1 MHVLMKD
8 WREKMFKHIITR
20 TPCPKIVEGITGS
33 PELGQPNYE
42 NALEQ
47 HKNYIATLGKL
58 GLPVL
63 VLPALEDYPDSC
75 FVEDVALVTKHCA
88 IITNPGAD
96 SRNGEI
102 NYIKEALLQYYT
114 PDKIFSITGDAT
126 LDGGDVMMVGE
137 TLYVGLSE
145 RTNKAGVKALSDI
158 VTDFGMNVVEIT
170 LSEVLHLKTGVVY
183 LENNTLLCYGEFMS
197 KEEFKG
203 YNKIEIP
210 EDESYAANCIWVNDT
225 VIVPKGYPKVLKA
238 IEEAGYKTVLCDTS
252 EFKKIDGGLS
262 CLSLRLPV

>member
-1 MHVLMKD
+1 
-8 WREKMFKHIITR
+8 MFKHIITR
-20 TPCPKIVEGITGS
+20 TPCAKIVDGITGS

-63 VLPALEDYPDSC
+63 VLPALAEFPDSC
-75 FVEDVALVTKHCA
+75 FVEDVALVTKYCA

-96 SRNGEI
+96 TRNAEI
-102 NYIKEALLQYYT
+102 NYIKEPLLQYYT
-114 PDKIFSITGDAT
+114 EDKIFEIKDDAT

-137 TLYVGLSE
+137 ILYVGLSE
-145 RTNKAGVKALSDI
+145 RTNKAGVKALEEI
-158 VTDFGMNVVEIT
+158 VSKFGMEVIEIS
-170 LSEVLHLKTGVVY
+170 LSEVLHLKTGVVH
-183 LENNTLLCYGEFMS
+183 LENNTLLCYGEFMQ
-197 KEEFKG
+197 KTEFDK
-203 YNKIEIP
+203 YTKIEIP
-210 EDESYAANCIWVNDT
+210 ADESYAANCIWVNGT
-225 VIVPKGYPKVLKA
+225 VIVPKGYPKVLKS
-238 IEEAGYKTVLCDTS
+238 IEDAGYKTVLCDTS

>member
-1 MHVLMKD
+1 
-8 WREKMFKHIITR
+8 MFKHIITR
-20 TPCPKIVEGITGS
+20 TPCAKIVEGITGS

-63 VLPALEDYPDSC
+63 VLPALADYPDSC

-102 NYIKEALLQYYT
+102 NYIKEALLQYY
-114 PDKIFSITGDAT
+114 PEDKIFKITGEAT
-126 LDGGDVMMVGE
+126 LDGGDVMMVGD

-145 RTNKAGVKALSDI
+145 RTNMAGVKALEAI
-158 VTDFGMNVVEIT
+158 VSPFGMEVIEVT

-197 KEEFKG
+197 KKEFDG

-210 EDESYAANCIWVNDT
+210 ADESYAANCIWVNGT
-225 VIVPKGYPKVLKA
+225 VIVPKGYPKVLKS
-238 IEEAGYKTVLCDTS
+238 IQDAGYETVLCDTS

>member
-1 MHVLMKD
+1 
-8 WREKMFKHIITR
+8 MFKHIITR
-20 TPCPKIVEGITGS
+20 TPCKKVAEGITGS
-33 PELGQPNYE
+33 PELGEVNYE

-63 VLPALEDYPDSC
+63 VLPALEEFPDSC

-102 NYIKEALLQYYT
+102 EYIKEAIAQYYT
-114 PDKIFSITGDAT
+114 ENKVFAITGDAT
-126 LDGGDVMMVGE
+126 LDGGDVMMVGDI
-137 TLYVGLSE
+137 LYVGISA
-145 RTNKAGVKALSDI
+145 RTNEAGVKALAEI
-158 VTDFGMNVVEIT
+158 VSPFGMEVIKVP

-183 LENNTLLCYGEFMS
+183 LENNTLLCYGEFMN
-197 KEEFKG
+197 KPEFDSYK
-203 YNKIEIP
+203 KIEIP
-210 EDESYAANCIWVNDT
+210 GEESYAANCIWVNGT
-225 VIVPKGYPKVLKA
+225 VIVPKGYPKVLA
-238 IEEAGYKTVLCDTS
+238 SIQEAGYTTVECDTS